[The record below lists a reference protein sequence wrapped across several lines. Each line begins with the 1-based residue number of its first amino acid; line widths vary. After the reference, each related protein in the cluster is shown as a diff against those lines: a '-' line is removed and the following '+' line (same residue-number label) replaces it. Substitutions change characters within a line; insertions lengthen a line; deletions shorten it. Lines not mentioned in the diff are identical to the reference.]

1 MSTEG
6 SPPKWALEFLQAA
19 QNSVLSV
26 TGLGQQPGE
35 RCEDGT
41 WEGLW
46 SGDVGH
52 LGTMKGGDRERLE
65 VEDSHVFCLI
75 HMCESCKSLN

>member
-19 QNSVLSV
+19 QNSVLSG

-35 RCEDGT
+35 RCEDGA

-46 SGDVGH
+46 LGDVGH

-65 VEDSHVFCLI
+65 VEDSCVLFNTHV
-75 HMCESCKSLN
+75 